1 MNLETAPA
9 NVRTMDEAVKS
20 AAVPDKQTKESF
32 EAEVHPEGDSGADY
46 ENVETMD

>member
-20 AAVPDKQTKESF
+20 VAVPDKQTEESI
-32 EAEVHPEGDSGADY
+32 EAEVLPEGASGADS
-46 ENVETMD
+46 